1 MKNLFF
7 LIVLIL
13 SFTISAQHLD
23 KSLLWKVYGNGIK
36 DTSFLYGTIHMI
48 EKKDFVVSKILKS
61 KLKKSEALV
70 MEINLDLDDK
80 SKQFVRENALYP
92 SGKSIKDFVNEE
104 DYLFFQSYLKDSLK
118 MNGLKIKICEMMR
131 PFYTQSLIMADQMKK
146 TESYEKTFHKLA
158 KKKENLGL
166 ETIQEQMTIL
176 AGGELQTQVNEFI
189 KEMKKGKLDT
199 DNEMAKLV
207 QFYKN
212 QDVQGLYN
220 EMIAS
225 MEEEGGKMG
234 GVTKEDFLDN
244 RNKRW
249 IPKLVQLMNTKTIFI
264 AVGAGHLAGENG
276 VIQLLRNQGYIVSPI
291 IQ

>member
-36 DTSFLYGTIHMI
+36 DTSFIYGTIHMI
-48 EKKDFVVSKILKS
+48 EKKDFVVSKVLKS

-80 SKQFVRENALYP
+80 AKQFVRENALYP
-92 SGKSIKDFVNEE
+92 SGKSIKDFVNEG

-131 PFYTQSLIMADQMKK
+131 PFYAQSLIMADQMKK
-146 TESYEKTFHKLA
+146 TESYEKTFNKLA
-158 KKKENLGL
+158 KKKEKLGL
-166 ETIQEQMTIL
+166 ETIQEQMKIL
-176 AGGELQTQVNEFI
+176 ASGEIQNQVNDFI
-189 KEMKKGKLDT
+189 KDMKSGSLDAE
-199 DNEMAKLV
+199 NEMAKLV
-207 QFYKN
+207 TYYKL
-212 QDVQGLYN
+212 QDIQGLYN
-220 EMIAS
+220 EMIKS
-225 MEEEGGKMG
+225 MEEDGGKIG

-249 IPKLVQLMNTKTIFI
+249 IPKLVQFMNTKTIFI

>member
-36 DTSFLYGTIHMI
+36 DTSFIYGTIHMI
-48 EKKDFVVSKILKS
+48 EKKDFVVSKVLKS

-80 SKQFVRENALYP
+80 AKQFVRENALYP

-131 PFYTQSLIMADQMKK
+131 PFYAQSLIMADQMKK

-158 KKKENLGL
+158 KKKEKLGL

-176 AGGELQTQVNEFI
+176 SGGELQTQVNEFI
-189 KEMKKGKLDT
+189 KEMKNGKLDAE
-199 DNEMAKLV
+199 NEMAKLV
-207 QFYKN
+207 RFYKN
-212 QDVQGLYN
+212 QDIQGLYN

-225 MEEEGGKMG
+225 MQEEGGKMG

-276 VIQLLRNQGYIVSPI
+276 LIQLLRNQGYIVSPI

>member
-13 SFTISAQHLD
+13 SFTISAQNLE
-23 KSLLWKVYGNGIK
+23 KSLLWKIYGKDMK
-36 DTSFLYGTIHMI
+36 DTSYLYGTIHMI
-48 EKKDFVVSKILKS
+48 EKKDFVVSKTLKNRF
-61 KLKKSEALV
+61 KKTESLV
-70 MEINLDLDDK
+70 MEIQLDMDPAAKAFIKD
-80 SKQFVRENALYP
+80 NALYP
-92 SGKSIKDFVNEE
+92 NGKSIKDYLNET
-104 DYLFFQSYLKDSLK
+104 DYNFFQTYLKDSMK
-118 MNGLKIKICEMMR
+118 MGMIKVKICEMMR
-131 PFYTQSLIMADQMKK
+131 PFYAQSLIMADQMKK

-158 KKKENLGL
+158 KKKEKLGL

-189 KEMKKGKLDT
+189 KEMKNGKLDAE
-199 DNEMAKLV
+199 NEMAKLV
-207 QFYKN
+207 RFYKN

-225 MEEEGGKMG
+225 MEKEGGKMG

-276 VIQLLRNQGYIVSPI
+276 LIQLLRNQGYIVSPI

>member
-131 PFYTQSLIMADQMKK
+131 PFYAQSLIMADQMKK
-146 TESYEKTFHKLA
+146 SESYEKTFHKMA
-158 KKKENLGL
+158 KKKEKLGL
-166 ETIQEQMTIL
+166 ETIQEQMTKL
-176 AGGELQTQVNEFI
+176 ASGEIQNQVNEFI
-189 KEMKKGKLDT
+189 KDMKSGKLNAE
-199 DNEMAKLV
+199 NEMVKLV

-225 MEEEGGKMG
+225 MEKEGGKMG

-276 VIQLLRNQGYIVSPI
+276 LIQLLRNQGYIVSPI

>member
-7 LIVLIL
+7 IIVLIL

-23 KSLLWKVYGNGIK
+23 KSLLWQVYGNGIK
-36 DTSFLYGTIHMI
+36 DTSFIYGTIHMI

-131 PFYTQSLIMADQMKK
+131 PFYAQSLIMADQMKK

-158 KKKENLGL
+158 KKKEKLGL

-176 AGGELQTQVNEFI
+176 SGGELQTQVNEFI
-189 KEMKKGKLDT
+189 KEMKNGKLDAE
-199 DNEMAKLV
+199 NEMAKLV
-207 QFYKN
+207 RFYKN

-225 MEEEGGKMG
+225 MQDEGGKMG

-276 VIQLLRNQGYIVSPI
+276 LIQLLRNQGYIVSPI

>member
-1 MKNLFF
+1 
-7 LIVLIL
+7 
-13 SFTISAQHLD
+13 
-23 KSLLWKVYGNGIK
+23 LLWKIYGNGAK
-36 DTSFLYGTIHMI
+36 DTSYLYGTIHMI
-48 EKKDFVVSKILKS
+48 EKKDFVVSKTLKNRF
-61 KLKKSEALV
+61 KKTESLV
-70 MEINLDLDDK
+70 MEIQLDMDSVANAFIK
-80 SKQFVRENALYP
+80 ENALYP
-92 SGKSIKDFVNEE
+92 NGKSIKDYLNET
-104 DYLFFQSYLKDSLK
+104 DYNFFQTYLKDSMK
-118 MNGLKIKICEMMR
+118 MGMIKVKICEMMR
-131 PFYTQSLIMADQMKK
+131 PFYAQSLIMADQMKK
-146 TESYEKTFHKLA
+146 SESYEKTFHKMA
-158 KKKENLGL
+158 KKKEKLGL

-176 AGGELQTQVNEFI
+176 ASGEIQNQVNEFI
-189 KEMKKGKLDT
+189 KDMKSGKLNAE
-199 DNEMAKLV
+199 NEMVKLV

-225 MEEEGGKMG
+225 MEKEGGKMG

>member
-131 PFYTQSLIMADQMKK
+131 PFYAQSLIMADQMKK

-158 KKKENLGL
+158 KKKEKLGL

-176 AGGELQTQVNEFI
+176 AGGEIQTQVNEFI
-189 KEMKKGKLDT
+189 KDMKSGKLNAE
-199 DNEMAKLV
+199 NEMVKLV

-225 MEEEGGKMG
+225 MEKEGGKMG

-276 VIQLLRNQGYIVSPI
+276 VIQLLINQGFIVSPI

>member
-13 SFTISAQHLD
+13 SFTISAQNLE
-23 KSLLWKVYGNGIK
+23 KSLLWKIYGKDMK
-36 DTSFLYGTIHMI
+36 DTSYLYGTIHMI
-48 EKKDFVVSKILKS
+48 EKKDFVVSKTLKNRF
-61 KLKKSEALV
+61 KKTESLV
-70 MEINLDLDDK
+70 MEIQLDMDSAANAFIK
-80 SKQFVRENALYP
+80 ENALYP
-92 SGKSIKDFVNEE
+92 NGKSIKDYLNET
-104 DYLFFQSYLKDSLK
+104 DYNFFQTYLKDSMK
-118 MNGLKIKICEMMR
+118 MGMIKVKICEMMR
-131 PFYTQSLIMADQMKK
+131 PFYAQSLIMADQMKK
-146 TESYEKTFHKLA
+146 SESYEKTFHKMA
-158 KKKENLGL
+158 KKKEKLGL

-176 AGGELQTQVNEFI
+176 ASGEIQNQVNEFI
-189 KEMKKGKLDT
+189 KDMKSGKLNAE
-199 DNEMAKLV
+199 NEMVKLV

-225 MEEEGGKMG
+225 MEKEGGKMG

-249 IPKLVQLMNTKTIFI
+249 IPKLADLMKNKTLFI

-276 VIQLLRNQGYIVSPI
+276 VIQLLRNRGYIVSPI

>member
-7 LIVLIL
+7 IIVLIL

-131 PFYTQSLIMADQMKK
+131 PFYAQSLIMADQMKK

-158 KKKENLGL
+158 KKKEKLGL

-176 AGGELQTQVNEFI
+176 SGGELQTQVNEFI
-189 KEMKKGKLDT
+189 KEMKNGKLDAE
-199 DNEMAKLV
+199 NEMAKLV
-207 QFYKN
+207 RFYKN

-225 MEEEGGKMG
+225 MEKEGGKMG

-276 VIQLLRNQGYIVSPI
+276 LIQLLRNQGYIVSPI

>member
-7 LIVLIL
+7 IIVLIL

-48 EKKDFVVSKILKS
+48 EKKDFVASKVLKS

-70 MEINLDLDDK
+70 MEINLDFDDK
-80 SKQFVRENALYP
+80 AKQFVRENALYP

-131 PFYTQSLIMADQMKK
+131 PFYAQSLIMADQMKK

-158 KKKENLGL
+158 KKKEKLGL

-176 AGGELQTQVNEFI
+176 SGGELQTQVNEFI
-189 KEMKKGKLDT
+189 KEMKNGKLDAE
-199 DNEMAKLV
+199 NEMAKLV
-207 QFYKN
+207 RFYKN

-225 MEEEGGKMG
+225 MQDEGGKMG

-276 VIQLLRNQGYIVSPI
+276 LIQLLRNQGYIVSPI

>member
-131 PFYTQSLIMADQMKK
+131 PFYAQSLIMADQMKK

-158 KKKENLGL
+158 KKKEKLGL

-189 KEMKKGKLDT
+189 KEMKNGKLDAE
-199 DNEMAKLV
+199 NEMAKLV

-225 MEEEGGKMG
+225 MEEEGEKMG

>member
-131 PFYTQSLIMADQMKK
+131 PFYAQSLIMADQMKK

-158 KKKENLGL
+158 KKKEKLGL

-225 MEEEGGKMG
+225 MEKEGGKMG

>member
-7 LIVLIL
+7 IIVLIL

-131 PFYTQSLIMADQMKK
+131 PFYAQSLIMADQMKK

-158 KKKENLGL
+158 KKKEKLGL

-176 AGGELQTQVNEFI
+176 ASGEIQNQVNKFI
-189 KEMKKGKLDT
+189 KDMKSGKLNAE
-199 DNEMAKLV
+199 NEMVKLV

-225 MEEEGGKMG
+225 MQDEGGKMG

-276 VIQLLRNQGYIVSPI
+276 LIQLLRNQGYIVSPI

>member
-13 SFTISAQHLD
+13 SLTISAQHLD

-131 PFYTQSLIMADQMKK
+131 PFYAQSLIMADQMKK
-146 TESYEKTFHKLA
+146 S
-158 KKKENLGL
+158 
-166 ETIQEQMTIL
+166 
-176 AGGELQTQVNEFI
+176 ELNF
-189 KEMKKGKLDT
+189 
-199 DNEMAKLV
+199 
-207 QFYKN
+207 
-212 QDVQGLYN
+212 
-220 EMIAS
+220 
-225 MEEEGGKMG
+225 
-234 GVTKEDFLDN
+234 
-244 RNKRW
+244 
-249 IPKLVQLMNTKTIFI
+249 
-264 AVGAGHLAGENG
+264 
-276 VIQLLRNQGYIVSPI
+276 
-291 IQ
+291 

>member
-7 LIVLIL
+7 IIVLIL

-131 PFYTQSLIMADQMKK
+131 PFYAQSLIMADQMKK

-158 KKKENLGL
+158 KKKEKLGL

-189 KEMKKGKLDT
+189 KEMKNCKLDAE
-199 DNEMAKLV
+199 NEMAKLV

>member
-131 PFYTQSLIMADQMKK
+131 PFYAQSLIMADQMKK

-158 KKKENLGL
+158 KKKEKLGL

-189 KEMKKGKLDT
+189 KEMKNGKLDAE
-199 DNEMAKLV
+199 NEMAKLV

-276 VIQLLRNQGYIVSPI
+276 VIQLLRKQGYIVSPI

>member
-13 SFTISAQHLD
+13 SFTISAQNLE
-23 KSLLWKVYGNGIK
+23 KSLLWKIYGKDVK
-36 DTSFLYGTIHMI
+36 DTSYLYGTIHMI
-48 EKKDFVVSKILKS
+48 EKKDFVVSKTLKNRF
-61 KLKKSEALV
+61 KKTESLV
-70 MEINLDLDDK
+70 MEIQLDMDSAANAFIK
-80 SKQFVRENALYP
+80 ENALYP
-92 SGKSIKDFVNEE
+92 NGKSIKDYLNET
-104 DYLFFQSYLKDSLK
+104 DYNFFQTYLKDSMK
-118 MNGLKIKICEMMR
+118 MGMIKVKLCEMMR
-131 PFYTQSLIMADQMKK
+131 PFYAQSLIMADQMKK
-146 TESYEKTFHKLA
+146 SESYEKTFHKMA
-158 KKKENLGL
+158 KKKEKLGL

-189 KEMKKGKLDT
+189 KEMKNGKLDAE
-199 DNEMAKLV
+199 NEMAKLV

-225 MEEEGGKMG
+225 MEKEGGKMG

-264 AVGAGHLAGENG
+264 TVGAGHLAGENG